1 MSASAKPILL
11 VAMNVPPEKES
22 EFNSFYHHKFLPEM
36 LNAAPEITSIRR
48 YEESGTS
55 GTLRWY
61 NKQFLTIYE
70 LASDDVIDKVDE
82 LFERPS
88 MVDLVGEFR
97 QWKANHLRN
106 FSRIVFRNSWSH
118 ARAAADGPFGGR
130 PIFIWAHEM
139 KSEMDQPFQEWYQ
152 NHYLPLQVADIPCWS
167 ACRRY
172 ESVGRDQTRRITVF
186 EEPDDQL
193 LQRCLNDLRAGHR
206 VKENF
211 EWQRRVEQ
219 AVLWQES
226 GSYRIIYRRPG

>member
-1 MSASAKPILL
+1 MDAKPIML
-11 VAMNVPPEKES
+11 VAMHVPPEKES
-22 EFNSFYHHKFLPEM
+22 EFNTFYHHKFLPQI

-48 YEESGTS
+48 YEESHTA

-70 LASDDVIDKVDE
+70 LESEEVIDKVDE
-82 LFERPS
+82 LFEQAS
-88 MVDLVGEFR
+88 MADLVGEFR

-106 FSRIVFRNSWSH
+106 FSRIFFRNSWTH
-118 ARAAADGPFGGR
+118 ARSSGDGAFGSR
-130 PIFIWAHEM
+130 PMFIWAHEM
-139 KSEMDQPFQEWYQ
+139 KPELDLQFQEWYQ
-152 NHYLPLQVADIPCWS
+152 NHYLPLQVADIPSWS

-172 ESVGRDQTRRITVF
+172 ESVGQEPIRRITVF
-186 EEPDDQL
+186 EAATDEL
-193 LQRCLNDLRAGHR
+193 LQRCLDDLRAGHR

-219 AVLWQES
+219 SVLWQES